1 MAIYDK
7 ASLVLIPSG
16 TKTSK
21 VYSQKPTNGDGDFT
35 FSRSTAAT
43 RVNASGNIEK
53 ETQNLLLQSNS
64 FNTTWQNVFTA
75 NVVGGQNGYDGT
87 SDAWTLETQSGQAS
101 RIIQNTAGLGSVNS
115 LSVYAKANTLDWI
128 RLQISTATGNYVADF
143 DLTNGVSGYTF
154 GSPLPSIQSIGSGW
168 YRVTISGFAPPTQV
182 RIYAA
187 SGNNNLVGAGTIY
200 IQDAQLEQGL
210 VARDYIETTT
220 TAIYGGITDN
230 VPRLDYTDSS
240 CPALLLEPQRTNVLP
255 QSEYYGAS
263 GWDASAYPVTITSNS
278 IISPD
283 GNSNATLIT
292 PTSGNSRHA
301 IREISISAVSGATYT
316 LSVFFKKG
324 GSRYVVFG
332 DGGDTLWRL
341 VTADLDNGVITD
353 ESNASGTI
361 TPFANGWY
369 RITCQITRG
378 NSGLIYFLIGAS
390 ETDSN
395 STLPSFNN
403 TSLTTYSWGAQVE
416 SNASYP
422 TSYIPTY
429 GSAVTRN
436 ADAASKTGVSSLIGQ
451 TEGTLFAELNW
462 KGETGAEDMA
472 IWMRFGITS
481 YNEMIALY
489 IGNNFKA
496 QASVRSSAIQQVL
509 LASDVLSDG
518 IIKMAFAYKNNDFAF
533 YVNGT
538 LVGTDTNGSVPTC
551 DQIYIGGYPDG
562 GARRGKNKQTLVFK
576 TRLTNE
582 ELADLTT
589 L

>member
-21 VYSQKPTNGDGDFT
+21 VYSQVPTNGDGDFT

-53 ETQNLLLQSNS
+53 ETENLLLQSNQ
-64 FNTTWQNVFTA
+64 FDTA
-75 NVVGGQNGYDGT
+75 WFGTSLSVTGGQSGYDG
-87 SDAWTLETQSGQAS
+87 SNDAWQLNSTGGYLQKPHSSSGVQ
-101 RIIQNTAGLGSVNS
+101 TF
-115 LSVYAKANTLDWI
+115 SVYAKQGTLEGI
-128 RLQISTATGNYVADF
+128 RLRIDAGTDANCYINLTDGSEYFPNTGIDLNVTSVGGGWWRISLTANVSIVNVRFYPLSNLGSSGTGN
-143 DLTNGVSGYTF
+143 
-154 GSPLPSIQSIGSGW
+154 
-168 YRVTISGFAPPTQV
+168 
-182 RIYAA
+182 
-187 SGNNNLVGAGTIY
+187 IY